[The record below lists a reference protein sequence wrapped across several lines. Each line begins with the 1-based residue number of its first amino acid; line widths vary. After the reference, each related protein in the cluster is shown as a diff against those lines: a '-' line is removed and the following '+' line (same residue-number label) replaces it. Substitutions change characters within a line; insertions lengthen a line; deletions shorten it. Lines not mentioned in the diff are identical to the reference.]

1 MFIDWLEGQ
10 RDRPTTKWS
19 TIWHLHAKVEPDMQ
33 RHPVCRDKKV
43 LNLTGI
49 FEFMVFRWKDPPAS
63 HVFMPINRQ
72 LLENE
77 VKREKR
83 KNKGTDSIAIGNL
96 KALNRAQDE
105 GLWGGRAKVFE
116 AGAPALMGTKFE
128 QGTIDDGVTLGLLYW
143 GQCQDLYW
151 NGSLEFFT
159 WFAGD
164 SLLQGHDGE
173 LQILAR
179 WTPPMDTARKRR
191 ATGTSAVLII
201 IKHAGILSYV

>member
-1 MFIDWLEGQ
+1 
-10 RDRPTTKWS
+10 
-19 TIWHLHAKVEPDMQ
+19 
-33 RHPVCRDKKV
+33 
-43 LNLTGI
+43 
-49 FEFMVFRWKDPPAS
+49 
-63 HVFMPINRQ
+63 MPINRQ

-159 WFAGD
+159 
-164 SLLQGHDGE
+164 
-173 LQILAR
+173 
-179 WTPPMDTARKRR
+179 
-191 ATGTSAVLII
+191 
-201 IKHAGILSYV
+201 